1 MTTVRQQII
10 EKTSELLDRQGYH
23 ATGLNQIVAE
33 SETPRGSLYYYFPAG
48 KEELAAEAIGDKARK
63 VSEHMR
69 QSLATDDCAI
79 EAIYRFVLS
88 LADHAE
94 SEQCAAGAPIAAV
107 ALETATTSERLQQ
120 ACQAAYRLQQLPFEE
135 RLLADG
141 FAPERAY
148 ALAVTII
155 AALEGGFI
163 LSRTEHT
170 SQPLRIIAEE
180 IRRLLLCAQNVA

>member
-33 SETPRGSLYYYFPAG
+33 SETPRGSLYYYFPDG
-48 KEELAAEAIGDKARK
+48 KEELAAEAIEDKARK
-63 VSEHMR
+63 VSEHTR
-69 QSLATDDCAI
+69 RSLATDEPAVD
-79 EAIYRFVLS
+79 AIYHFVLS

-94 SEQCAAGAPIAAV
+94 SEHCAAGAPVAAV
-107 ALETATTSERLQQ
+107 ALETATTSARLQR
-120 ACQAAYRLQQLPFEE
+120 ACQAAYKLQQAPFEE
-135 RLLADG
+135 RLLAGG
-141 FAPERAY
+141 FAPQSAHD
-148 ALAVTII
+148 LAVTIS

-170 SQPLRIIAEE
+170 SQPLRIIAEA
-180 IRRLLLCAQNVA
+180 IKQLLRCAAPTT